1 MKGCSLRMSEPK
13 YTLENLYWHLNTAGL
28 LCAHQNRLALS
39 PRHLRNH
46 ALLINSKQMDFFII
60 IIFQK
65 LASVPYSSSIVTC
78 NFIFFPKLQYKY
90 DIKWKDTFQFN
101 IYKLILTNFNWLL
114 SSVWTGCKWKIVGIY
129 LQVLFPYHRYSLV
142 RLEKYTPYPHKLEAA
157 AMTTDFWQLQSL
169 STCRYQK

>member
-1 MKGCSLRMSEPK
+1 MKGWSLWMSELK

-28 LCAHQNRLALS
+28 LCAHQNSLALS

-46 ALLINSKQMDFFII
+46 TLLINSKQMDFFF

-65 LASVPYSSSIVTC
+65 LASVPHLSSTVTC

-114 SSVWTGCKWKIVGIY
+114 NSVWTGCKWKIVGIY
-129 LQVLFPYHRYSLV
+129 LQCVVPVS
-142 RLEKYTPYPHKLEAA
+142 
-157 AMTTDFWQLQSL
+157 QIL
-169 STCRYQK
+169 SCKTGKIHSTSTQIGSSCNDNWFLATAVSIYL